1 MTTHEQN
8 LRTDGSVATDDV
20 YGGSDRFDETDDF
33 HGSDTSRESDAVS
46 VEQDDSDQLFSPED
60 RMRFGQRWTD
70 IQSRFVDDPR
80 DAVASADDLV
90 TEMMDCIGDR
100 LAERRSVLGQDLAGE
115 GDAETEDLRL
125 ATQRY
130 RTFFHRLLST

>member
-8 LRTDGSVATDDV
+8 LRTDGSVATDDA
-20 YGGSDRFDETDDF
+20 YGGSD
-33 HGSDTSRESDAVS
+33 AIS
-46 VEQDDSDQLFSPED
+46 VEHDGADLLFSPED
-60 RMRFGQRWTD
+60 RTRFGQRWTD
-70 IQSRFVDDPR
+70 IQSRFVDDPS

-90 TEMMDCIGDR
+90 AEMMDCIGDR
-100 LAERRSVLGQDLAGE
+100 LAERRSVLGQELAGG

-130 RTFFHRLLST
+130 RAFFQRLLST